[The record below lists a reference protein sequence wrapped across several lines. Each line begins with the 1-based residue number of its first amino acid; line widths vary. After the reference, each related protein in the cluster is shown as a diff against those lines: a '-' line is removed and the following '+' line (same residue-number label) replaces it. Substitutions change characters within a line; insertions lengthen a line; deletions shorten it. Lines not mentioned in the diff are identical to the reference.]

1 MTDDA
6 DIDATDD
13 LPEEIA
19 DVLARAD
26 TWADLPAGLEDAVV
40 AAIAAEAGGLGRS
53 DTSAVPADV
62 ALAPAVSINAART
75 RRAGDPAVPA
85 ITERRSAMP
94 WWLTAAAAVAV
105 LITGVVLVTR
115 AGDDGGSGGAE
126 FAMAGTELAPGATA
140 SAVFDVTPDGLQIM
154 LDTTDLPGAPEGQ
167 MYEAWIGNGDIR
179 VSAGTFHLR
188 GGGAPISLWA
198 GTADP
203 SFTIITVT
211 IEPIDGDAASSG
223 NVVLRG
229 EFDMPATD
237 TD

>member
-13 LPEEIA
+13 LPEELA
-19 DVLARAD
+19 AVLARAD
-26 TWADLPAGLEDAVV
+26 LWTDLPPGLEDAVV
-40 AAIAAEAGGLGRS
+40 AAIAAEA
-53 DTSAVPADV
+53 APA
-62 ALAPAVSINAART
+62 AAPAPAVPIEAARA
-75 RRAGDPAVPA
+75 RRAAEPTAVG
-85 ITERRSAMP
+85 RRSAMP

-105 LITGVVLVTR
+105 VITGVVLVVRT
-115 AGDDGGSGGAE
+115 GDGPARGAE
-126 FAMAGTELAPGATA
+126 FALAGTDLAPGATA
-140 SAVFDVTPDGLQIM
+140 SAVFDATPDGLRIM
-154 LDTTDLPGAPEGQ
+154 LDTTDLPGAPEGE

-203 SFTIITVT
+203 SFTVITVT

-223 NVVLRG
+223 DVVLRG
-229 EFDMPATD
+229 EFEMPGAD
-237 TD
+237 AG

>member
-6 DIDATDD
+6 DIEATGD

-19 DVLARAD
+19 TVLARAD
-26 TWADLPAGLEDAVV
+26 IWTDLPAGLEDAVM
-40 AAIAAEAGGLGRS
+40 AAIAAEANS
-53 DTSAVPADV
+53 ASAHFVDIDTARLRRADPSAV
-62 ALAPAVSINAART
+62 
-75 RRAGDPAVPA
+75 
-85 ITERRSAMP
+85 ERRSSMP
-94 WWLTAAAAVAV
+94 WWLAAAAAVAV
-105 LITGVVLVTR
+105 VITGVVLVTR
-115 AGDDGGSGGAE
+115 AGDDTGSGAE
-126 FAMAGTELAPGATA
+126 FALAGTDLAPGATA
-140 SAVFDVTPDGLQIM
+140 SAVFDATPDGLRIV

-203 SFTIITVT
+203 SFTVLTVT

-223 NVVLRG
+223 EVVLRG
-229 EFDMPATD
+229 EFEMPGAD
-237 TD
+237 AG